1 VASLLAEEAEDRT
14 VVTKRT
20 ERCAVEYV
28 GKQVRFKCKGRPG
41 GFLVGTASEAKTGQ
55 RFPIPVAR
63 HVVLRQDHRAG
74 EKLFVDYAGDTIVI
88 HDPLG
93 GPAREAS
100 LFVAVL
106 GASSYTFAEATGSQ
120 ELEN

>member
-1 VASLLAEEAEDRT
+1 MTNMHLTLD
-14 VVTKRT
+14 
-20 ERCAVEYV
+20 
-28 GKQVRFKCKGRPG
+28 QVNQTTQPNRK
-41 GFLVGTASEAKTGQ
+41 E
-55 RFPIPVAR
+55 
-63 HVVLRQDHRAG
+63 HRAG
-74 EKLFVDYAGDTIVI
+74 EKLFVDYARTRLQI

-120 ELEN
+120 ELEG